1 MADKEVPSVVQ
12 DSFENNKWMGVKGW
26 EIPIPIEPPIELLQS
41 LLEALNSLLD
51 FTLFV
56 LDFVKAFVR
65 NFLNPLLSIVKKII
79 AFLKNIL
86 QDLRQIGIYFT
97 SDIPLFADKE
107 QLLGGYPAFERR
119 MLARLNNDADPNRP
133 NFSPQSAVFGLY
145 LYGDS
150 NFGDISTILRLLA
163 QMGKLFGKE
172 VKTPP
177 PPTITNIST
186 TNVRIRNSLFDE
198 VGEEA
203 LELKWQVAGNNG
215 GLFNN
220 EIGGFLIEVSTE
232 IDGFYLAYD
241 SIVENA
247 TFATDKG
254 GKRQRG
260 LVSDERFKSNVRIFG
275 GSMWLR
281 AVEELFYEE
290 GNQKPFELKLVK
302 NPNSNVTIS
311 PSELVEGKT
320 QRTYFVP
327 VFDFSM
333 DNSKEYSVRIKYA
346 DLPEAYDIETQT
358 DIPREKVAIRIRTLD
373 VESREL
379 IVKNTAG
386 ITRDFVGEPK
396 YYYDPLHVWLW
407 LDRFENVTDG
417 VKAKLNYGDP
427 KNELRYSPPS
437 DPTVVNVTSIGEDF
451 RQICFWAVATSILRG
466 YDLTNSNKAI
476 AKLMPTVNVNV
487 MGNSLSKGYK
497 KGGNFGLRLTRDI
510 NTALDKA
517 FEKVKCSDTLQE
529 AIVDSYNDLAS
540 TDLVTGVEDFF
551 GEDGLFVF
559 PTGIFQKKNR
569 KIDRLFGN
577 VGEMLKD
584 ITGRESRE
592 EQLGLIEGL
601 LNKVDGKTV
610 ALNTPCYYNSISDG
624 RATIMDLGF
633 GSTLFRGLLCWASSD
648 TELIDDA
655 GMEFTIAVDPL
666 VEEEALILT
675 ILNLL
680 FGSQQLSRAS
690 DWSCFRLFPEG
701 LPTLEKIINKAIAFM
716 ENVQD
721 TLEGF
726 GKKILKAIAAIEEK
740 INRIQQMIA
749 FIDQLL
755 ELLKGLVFEIPIP
768 LHALAHVAE
777 GTDGLVAKLLSSQL
791 KPAYSQPSVD
801 SEGNTLFGWDPSET
815 HAAGMFLVAGGVG
828 TVELFEFIIK
838 LLLSEEETPDT
849 IIIADEEE

>member
-1 MADKEVPSVVQ
+1 MADKDVPSVVQ
-12 DSFENNKWMGVKGW
+12 DSFENNKWMKAKGW
-26 EIPIPIEPPIELLQS
+26 EIPINIEPPIELLQS
-41 LLEALNSLLD
+41 LLESLNSLLD

-56 LDFVKAFVR
+56 LDFIKAFVR

-79 AFLKNIL
+79 AFLKSIL
-86 QDLRQIGIYFT
+86 QDLRQVGIYFT
-97 SDIPLFADKE
+97 SDLPLFADKE
-107 QLLGGYPAFERR
+107 KLLGGYPAFERR
-119 MLARLNNDADPNRP
+119 MLARLTNDADPNRP

-150 NFGDISTILRLLA
+150 NFGDISAILRLLQ
-163 QMGKLFGKE
+163 QMGTLFGKNL
-172 VKTPP
+172 KPPP
-177 PPTITNIST
+177 PPTITNVST

-232 IDGFYLAYD
+232 LDGFYLAYD

-275 GSMWLR
+275 GSVWLKTLKS
-281 AVEELFYEE
+281 LFYEE
-290 GNQKPFELKLVK
+290 GSQKPFELKLVK
-302 NPNSNVTIS
+302 NPNSNVTVS
-311 PSELVEGKT
+311 PNELVEGKT

-346 DLPEAYDIETQT
+346 DLPEAYDIETKT

-379 IVKNTAG
+379 VIKNTSG

-396 YYYDPLHVWLW
+396 YYYDPLHVGLSI
-407 LDRFENVTDG
+407 DRTDNVTDG
-417 VKAKLNYGDP
+417 VKAKVHYGGFT
-427 KNELRYSPPS
+427 KELRYSPPS
-437 DPTVVNVTSIGEDF
+437 DPTIVNVASIQEEF

-466 YDLTNSNKAI
+466 YDLTKANPAI
-476 AKLMPTVNVNV
+476 AEIMPTVNVNV
-487 MGNSLSKGYK
+487 MGSSNSKGYK
-497 KGGNFGLRLTRDI
+497 NGNDFGLRLHRDI
-510 NTALDKA
+510 NSALNKA
-517 FEKVKCSDTLQE
+517 FEKVKCSDTLQGAIIE
-529 AIVDSYNDLAS
+529 AYEGL
-540 TDLVTGVEDFF
+540 TDTGMVTGVEDFF

-559 PTGIFQKKNR
+559 PTGMFQKKNR
-569 KIDRLFGN
+569 KIDRLYGN
-577 VGEMLKD
+577 VGKLVKN
-584 ITGRESRE
+584 IKGRESRQ
-592 EQLGLIEGL
+592 EQEGLIEEL
-601 LNKVDGKTV
+601 LGKVNGTV
-610 ALNTPCYYNSISDG
+610 ALETPCYYDTISDG
-624 RATIMDLGF
+624 RAGIMEFGF
-633 GSTLFRGLLCWASSD
+633 GSTLFRGLMCWAASD
-648 TELIDDA
+648 VALIDDM
-655 GMEFTIAVDPL
+655 GVEFSVKVKPTVD
-666 VEEEALILT
+666 EESLILT

-680 FGSQQLSRAS
+680 FGSQQLTQAS

-701 LPTLEKIINKAIAFM
+701 IPALDKILNKSIAFM

-755 ELLKGLVFEIPIP
+755 ELLKGLVFETQIP
-768 LHALAHVAE
+768 LYALAHVAE

-791 KPAYSQPSVD
+791 KPSYSQPTVD
-801 SEGNTLFGWDPSET
+801 PEGNTLFGWNPHET
-815 HAAGMFLVAGGVG
+815 HAAGMFLVAGGLG
-828 TVELFEFIIK
+828 TVELFEFLIK
-838 LLLSEEETPDT
+838 LLVSEEEETPDT
-849 IIIADEEE
+849 IIIAEEEE